1 MADGTDNLSCT
12 GKVKQKQPECIKINC
27 AKGKEAVEGDTDLG
41 PTYETTYCT
50 ETRTRSTV
58 YDAFLIILMIILG
71 VLVFVVLVSFLRF
84 GSLPTN
90 GITYNTLLK
99 FFQDINIRANI
110 IWAFVMICYIML
122 IYAIIEITRVAFIL
136 KGAYE
141 FGENLEKQCD
151 GVFMEKER
159 GDYNVYTSYTTTS
172 TDLEDCSKV
181 SMGDIQKRLSVA
193 YTVLI
198 SIVIIALFI
207 SFISTFILAM
217 QIVPK
222 ITGDRISK
230 PATEPDAAPK
240 NIGINSLISVY
251 IFGLIISQIILFSY
265 WIYKTTDV
273 LNPFTGVI
281 KDNLNKFDLQTI
293 VNNHI
298 TYIVLVLVSILLTL
312 YMPSFIGLI
321 TTNYTGEYNDYT
333 DKLYPLTIFL
343 FITLMIVMYLF
354 IKSAK
359 AFQTNIKDTYT
370 TTTIKINN
378 LIIDKIKKNNLLR
391 KELEKNITLDERSTN
406 NIASR
411 VDLLDE
417 TTFKKYKCSLF
428 AYLPHIDDKKNIGG
442 IPIPQELKSII
453 EQSFLAGAQSIELKE
468 VLVDLYYKYKETEK
482 VMTRRDLKTSTIK
495 LYLKKD
501 LRTNIENENSEE
513 IVNLI
518 NTHVILNDSFK
529 RGNPLPADI
538 VQLLKRLREDTTIKH
553 TVNGYYSVISIITY
567 IVLIIIAYAIY
578 HAIYIQYQDIAI
590 QYISLFAVVLL
601 VIIGFIG
608 WWAKEMWL

>member
-12 GKVKQKQPECIKINC
+12 GKKKKEPECIKINC
-27 AKGKEAVEGDTDLG
+27 AKGVKAVKDDDDLG
-41 PTYETTYCT
+41 ATYETTYCA

-58 YDAFLIILMIILG
+58 YDAFLIILIIILC
-71 VLVFVVLVSFLRF
+71 VLVFVVLGSFFMTQQLF
-84 GSLPTN
+84 PSGS
-90 GITYNTLLK
+90 ITTENLQNFLEN
-99 FFQDINIRANI
+99 NIRPNI
-110 IWAFVMICYIML
+110 IWAIVFICYIML
-122 IYAIIEITRVAFIL
+122 IYAIIEIMRVAFIL
-136 KGAYE
+136 KEAYE

-151 GVFMEKER
+151 GIFMEKER
-159 GDYNVYTSYTTTS
+159 GDYIVYTSYTVTS
-172 TDLEDCSKV
+172 TNLDDCSKV
-181 SMGDIQKRLSVA
+181 TMGNIQKRLSVA

-198 SIVIIALFI
+198 SIVIIVLI
-207 SFISTFILAM
+207 VSFITTLILG
-217 QIVPK
+217 VP
-222 ITGDRISK
+222 
-230 PATEPDAAPK
+230 
-240 NIGINSLISVY
+240 LISNITDSAQDKGVKLLLYGY
-251 IFGLIISQIILFSY
+251 IIGLIISQIILFSY
-265 WIYKTTDV
+265 WVYKTTDV

-281 KDNLNKFDLQTI
+281 KDDLNKFDLQPM
-293 VNNHI
+293 VNNHL
-298 TYIVLVLVSILLTL
+298 TYIVLVLVSILLVL
-312 YMPSFIGLI
+312 YMPKFMDSVISTDG
-321 TTNYTGEYNDYT
+321 TYENYIP
-333 DKLYPLTIFL
+333 KLYPLTIFL

-370 TTTIKINN
+370 TTTFKLNN
-378 LIIDKIKKNNLLR
+378 LITDRIKTNTFLR

-406 NIASR
+406 SIASR

-417 TTFKKYKCSLF
+417 TTFNKYKCSLF
-428 AYLPHIDDKKNIGG
+428 AYLPHIDDKKNIAG

-453 EQSFLAGAQSIELKE
+453 EQSFLAGSQSIELKE
-468 VLVDLYYKYKETEK
+468 ALIDLYYKYKENET
-482 VMTRRDLKTSTIK
+482 VMTTSDLKSSSIK

-501 LRTNIENENSEE
+501 LREDIENKNSDE
-513 IVNLI
+513 IVKLI

-529 RGNPLPADI
+529 RGNPLPADM
-538 VQLLKRLREDTTIKH
+538 VQLLKKLREDTSIKD

-578 HAIYIQYQDIAI
+578 HVIYKRFENIAI

>member
-12 GKVKQKQPECIKINC
+12 GKEKQKEPECIKINC
-27 AKGKEAVEGDTDLG
+27 AKGKKAVEDDTDLG

-58 YDAFLIILMIILG
+58 YDAFFIILMIILG

-84 GSLPTN
+84 GSLPTDSIKFEKLK
-90 GITYNTLLK
+90 GIL
-99 FFQDINIRANI
+99 DEIRSNI
-110 IWAFVMICYIML
+110 IWTLVLICYIML
-122 IYAIIEITRVAFIL
+122 IYAIIEIMRVAFIL

-151 GVFMEKER
+151 GIFMEKER
-159 GDYNVYTSYTTTS
+159 GDYNVYTSYTNTS
-172 TDLEDCSKV
+172 TNLEDCSKV

-193 YTVLI
+193 YIVLI
-198 SIVIIALFI
+198 SIVIIVLI
-207 SFISTFILAM
+207 VSFISTIILGSDM
-217 QIVPK
+217 VNK
-222 ITGDRISK
+222 IRN
-230 PATEPDAAPK
+230 ATVD
-240 NIGINSLISVY
+240 IGTKLLLFTY
-251 IFGLIISQIILFSY
+251 IIGLIIAQIILFSY
-265 WIYKTTDV
+265 WVYKTTDV

-281 KDNLNKFDLQTI
+281 KDDLNKFDLQPV

-298 TYIVLVLVSILLTL
+298 TYIVLVLVSIMLIL
-312 YMPSFIGLI
+312 YMPQFI
-321 TTNYTGEYNDYT
+321 TVATNVPYDDYK
-333 DKLYPLTIFL
+333 DDYIHKLYPLTIFL

-359 AFQTNIKDTYT
+359 AFQTNIKETYT
-370 TTTIKINN
+370 TTTIQINN
-378 LIIDKIKKNNLLR
+378 LIIDKIKNNNLLR

-406 NIASR
+406 SIASR

-417 TTFKKYKCSLF
+417 ATFNKYKCSLF

-468 VLVDLYYKYKETEK
+468 ALIELYYKYKETDK
-482 VMTRRDLKTSTIK
+482 LMTRRDLKTSTIK

-513 IVNLI
+513 IVSLI

-538 VQLLKRLREDTTIKH
+538 VQLLKRLREDTTIKD

-578 HAIYIQYQDIAI
+578 HVIYIQYEDIAI